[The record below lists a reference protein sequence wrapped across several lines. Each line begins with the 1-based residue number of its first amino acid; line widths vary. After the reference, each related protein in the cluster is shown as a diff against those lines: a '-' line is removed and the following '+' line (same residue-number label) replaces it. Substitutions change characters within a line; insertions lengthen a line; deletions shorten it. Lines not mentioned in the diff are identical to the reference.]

1 MKTMLHETVDGLAVW
16 AAEDLNERLSF
27 PYGTDQT
34 AGNRCDAL
42 TLDVMTAL
50 VNRGESVRRELHVD
64 DERRWHYLLAH
75 RTIDE
80 VPRDDDIVSDL
91 NPWQW
96 RGSGGQILH
105 GHRGDVM
112 EQLVAAGAPD
122 FFVALRGL
130 ETISI
135 AHDVRKYPTGLL

>member
-1 MKTMLHETVDGLAVW
+1 MRTMLHETVNGLAMF
-16 AAEDLNERLSF
+16 AAEDLNERMRF

-34 AGNRCDAL
+34 AGNRCDVL

-64 DERRWHYLLAH
+64 NERRWHYLLAH
-75 RTIDE
+75 TAIDE
-80 VPRDDDIVSDL
+80 VPSDDIVSDL

-112 EQLVAAGAPD
+112 EQLAAAGAPE
-122 FFVALRGL
+122 FFVTLRGL
-130 ETISI
+130 KTISMV
-135 AHDVRKYPTGLL
+135 HDVRKYPTGLL